1 MYFSDYFKKNSQNS
15 QNGLGYKATKKEILV
30 SYHNKGLVLPTQHIC
45 LFQDTSSYSLVKLMP
60 TPLHPHQIPTPGNIA
75 APMVEGKGTQ

>member
-1 MYFSDYFKKNSQNS
+1 MYFSMYFSDYFKKNSQNS
-15 QNGLGYKATKKEILV
+15 QN
-30 SYHNKGLVLPTQHIC
+30 GLVLPTQHIC